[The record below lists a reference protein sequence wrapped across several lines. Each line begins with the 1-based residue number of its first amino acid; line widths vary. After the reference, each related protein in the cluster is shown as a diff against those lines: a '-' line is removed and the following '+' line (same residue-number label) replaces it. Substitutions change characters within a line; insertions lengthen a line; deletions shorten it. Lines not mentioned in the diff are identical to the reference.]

1 MKEDFGLTQDQ
12 IDIQIMTRDF
22 IRKELTWERI
32 KECDEKNEVP
42 MDIVKKCAA
51 MGLTSITLPE
61 SIGGGGMG
69 QVTNSLVLEEIG
81 YQDVG
86 FATTI
91 GACGLAFE
99 PIDLFGT
106 QEQKELFGK
115 FIVDGGLAAFALT
128 EPDAGSDVG
137 NLRTTAVKDGD
148 EYVINGAKC
157 YITNGANCDVYAVFA
172 VTDPNAGARGLSCF
186 IVERSRAGISCGK
199 DEEKMGIRLSN
210 TCEVVFENVRVP
222 ADHLVGKEGAG
233 FKIAMST
240 FDITRPAGVGACCC
254 GAMKSCIDK
263 CVEYAATRVT
273 FGQPILQNQS
283 IQFMIADME
292 IRYEAARALAY
303 KVASAI
309 DAHVID
315 SALASSSKTFSSD
328 SLVKTAEDAI
338 QIHGGNG
345 YSKEYPIEII
355 YRNAKISQIFEGTN
369 QVQRMVIVK
378 SLLKASGLM

>member
-42 MDIVKKCAA
+42 MDIVKKCAE

-106 QEQKELFGK
+106 QAQKELFGK

-137 NLRTTAVKDGD
+137 ALRTTAVKDGD
-148 EYVINGAKC
+148 EYVINGTKC
-157 YITNGANCDVYAVFA
+157 YITNGANAGVYALFA
-172 VTDPNAGARGLSCF
+172 VTDPNAGARGMSCF

-199 DEEKMGIRLSN
+199 EEDKMGIRLSN
-210 TCEVVFENVRVP
+210 TCEVVFDNVRIP
-222 ADHLVGKEGAG
+222 ADHLVGKEGQG

-292 IRYEAARALAY
+292 IRYEASRALAY
-303 KVASAI
+303 KVAGAI
-309 DAHVID
+309 DAKVID
-315 SALASSSKTFSSD
+315 SALASASKTMSSD

-338 QIHGGNG
+338 QVHGGNG

-369 QVQRMVIVK
+369 QIQRMVIVK

>member
-1 MKEDFGLTQDQ
+1 MREDFGLTQDQ
-12 IDIQIMTRDF
+12 IDIQLMTRDF
-22 IRKELTWERI
+22 IRKELPFEKI

-42 MDIVKKCAA
+42 MDVVKKCAD

-69 QVTNSLVLEEIG
+69 EVTNSLVLEEIG
-81 YQDVG
+81 YQDMG

-91 GACGLAFE
+91 GACSLAFT
-99 PIDLFGT
+99 PIKLFGT
-106 QEQKELFGK
+106 QQQKELFGK

-128 EPDAGSDVG
+128 EADAGSDVG
-137 NLRTTAVKDGD
+137 NLRTTAVLDGD
-148 EYVINGAKC
+148 EYVINGTKAF
-157 YITNGANCDVYAVFA
+157 ITNGANASVYAVFA
-172 VTDPNAGARGLSCF
+172 VTDPTAGARGLSCF

-199 DEEKMGIRLSN
+199 EEEKMGIRLSN
-210 TCEVVFENVRVP
+210 TVELVFDNVRIP
-222 ADHLVGKEGAG
+222 ADHLVGKEGMG

-254 GAMKSCIDK
+254 GGMKSCIDK
-263 CVEYAATRVT
+263 CLEYAATRVT

-292 IRYEAARALAY
+292 IRYEACRALAY

-309 DAHVID
+309 DAGVID
-315 SALASSSKTFSSD
+315 SALASSSKTMSSD
-328 SLVKTAEDAI
+328 SFVKCAEDAI
-338 QIHGGNG
+338 QIFGGNG
-345 YSKEYPIEII
+345 YSKEYPIEIM
-355 YRNAKISQIFEGTN
+355 YRNAKISQLFEGTN

-378 SLLKASGLM
+378 ALLKASGMM